1 MIWFASIFF
10 SVCILFFIAM
20 ILVIKMNQ
28 RREID
33 PMYDEK
39 VMRIY
44 NKLDPYYNFIA
55 TLVVWSLAL
64 YIVYLSIR

>member
-28 RREID
+28 RREVD
-33 PMYDEK
+33 PVYDEK

-55 TLVVWSLAL
+55 TLVVWALAL